1 MQLTQME
8 MSEEARVQNA
18 QAAGAQF
25 MFGAQETRDM
35 ATLDRMSGQESQ
47 YRQDMANAQ
56 MGQAAADAAMISG
69 VSSMASAKIRS
80 SGVTD
85 PNSVTDNDVIQPP
98 VPETGT
104 GTGTGTGSSTSGT
117 SGDDFGNGQYGG
129 F

>member
-80 SGVTD
+80 PRNRNRDRNRNRNRKQHVW
-85 PNSVTDNDVIQPP
+85 
-98 VPETGT
+98 
-104 GTGTGTGSSTSGT
+104 
-117 SGDDFGNGQYGG
+117 Y
-129 F
+129 